1 MAFRNTFTTP
11 GKFSTVSKN
20 IVLLLIWRVKVFLR
34 AEGFAHS
41 LVMLPVSLYS
51 KILLCDVKKKIVY
64 FHCCTR
70 KKSMLRRCPCVWPD
84 GPTKS
89 SVSIGTAFTLQKR
102 FLKIAKSAFG
112 FYLARRGQRKY
123 PFLRRPHIK
132 NTHSMNPSAP
142 YFWSFM
148 TAKSQMAFL
157 PEENYITGDWTGKF
171 FVSKR
176 QVYTLQHATSGAK
189 VRVKSFPSIFEFNS
203 PSRWNIGKEMNTLT
217 KPRMDLIDEQ
227 MLTKKQRLDY
237 VRAGLLPK

>member
-1 MAFRNTFTTP
+1 
-11 GKFSTVSKN
+11 
-20 IVLLLIWRVKVFLR
+20 
-34 AEGFAHS
+34 
-41 LVMLPVSLYS
+41 
-51 KILLCDVKKKIVY
+51 
-64 FHCCTR
+64 
-70 KKSMLRRCPCVWPD
+70 MLRRCWQVAPRVA
-84 GPTKS
+84 TN
-89 SVSIGTAFTLQKR
+89 TAMVAGAFASTQKR

-123 PFLRRPHIK
+123 PLHRRPHIK
-132 NTHSMNPSAP
+132 NTHSMNLSAP

-148 TAKSQMAFL
+148 TAKSQTLFL

-189 VRVKSFPSIFEFNS
+189 VRVKSFPSVFEFNS

-237 VRAGLLPK
+237 VKAGLLPK